1 MSSFTYFPQQ
11 PRLFPPSPSCIA
23 GYPKRHTP
31 SPASLKKLQGSSVT
45 KEGIT
50 YSSGLRTPP
59 AEHDMTTAYH
69 NPVVAGN
76 TYNNHVALA
85 RHPNTVLSSTRVS
98 GGSHIYDAVGNPH
111 TRPQPYSHPPPYQ
124 AFPPSLSS
132 QPGSGSTLTQ
142 PSPPVLSSRLSSH
155 PAEEAVSKGDSTMVT
170 HSLELP
176 ECISP
181 NGGRLDDF
189 AALVSALKWR
199 ASWGNIPTDRF
210 TDDLLLLVR
219 NNRHNPSR

>member
-31 SPASLKKLQGSSVT
+31 SLVSIKKPQGSSVT
-45 KEGIT
+45 QEGIT

-85 RHPNTVLSSTRVS
+85 RHPNTILSSSRVS
-98 GGSHIYDAVGNPH
+98 GGNHIYDAVSNPH
-111 TRPQPYSHPPPYQ
+111 TRPLPYSQPLQ
-124 AFPPSLSS
+124 QVFPPSLSS
-132 QPGSGSTLTQ
+132 QPNSGSTSTQ
-142 PSPPVLSSRLSSH
+142 PSPPILSSRLSSYST
-155 PAEEAVSKGDSTMVT
+155 EEAVFKGDSTMVT

-189 AALVSALKWR
+189 AALVSASKW
-199 ASWGNIPTDRF
+199 S
-210 TDDLLLLVR
+210 
-219 NNRHNPSR
+219 PSSGGFYD